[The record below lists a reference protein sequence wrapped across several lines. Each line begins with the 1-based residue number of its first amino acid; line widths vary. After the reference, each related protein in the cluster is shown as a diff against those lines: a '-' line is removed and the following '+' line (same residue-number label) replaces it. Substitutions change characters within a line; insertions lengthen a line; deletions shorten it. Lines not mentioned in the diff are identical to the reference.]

1 MTTFHFCKISIL
13 DVSALYFPMLEVGIS
28 DGLSKNIDLMKS
40 QGCDTIQFK
49 IFLIRSKDDVIV
61 VISLPY

>member
-1 MTTFHFCKISIL
+1 
-13 DVSALYFPMLEVGIS
+13 MLEVGIS